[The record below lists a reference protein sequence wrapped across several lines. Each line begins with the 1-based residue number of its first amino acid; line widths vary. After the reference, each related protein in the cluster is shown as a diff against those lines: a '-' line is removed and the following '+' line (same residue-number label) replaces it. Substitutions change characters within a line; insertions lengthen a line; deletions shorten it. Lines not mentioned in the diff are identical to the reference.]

1 MNILNVLAKTHLKYD
16 QNAADDA
23 GVSVNHGLLHD
34 VTYEAE
40 VGRPPWAVF
49 LWRFPGADYCWP
61 PAGWADGCTW
71 HQMMEQLVYHFG
83 CAYHFFCHKET
94 KYMGKM
100 IQIISAQNISTFK
113 KQKLCIASGLSAKM
127 HSLLWKRSA
136 LNCIECAL
144 VVYLKS

>member
-40 VGRPPWAVF
+40 VAGLHGLFSYEGSQVQITAGRQQVELMDAH
-49 LWRFPGADYCWP
+49 G
-61 PAGWADGCTW
+61 TN
-71 HQMMEQLVYHFG
+71 MMEQLVYHFG

-94 KYMGKM
+94 KIYGESDTDNFCTTYQH
-100 IQIISAQNISTFK
+100 I
-113 KQKLCIASGLSAKM
+113 
-127 HSLLWKRSA
+127 
-136 LNCIECAL
+136 
-144 VVYLKS
+144 